1 MTFPRRMFLAG
12 LVLTLAAISTS
23 PARAIDP
30 KYLPGDTEL
39 VLSLNFK
46 QMLDSPVAKQ
56 YRELIDKA
64 RGAIDDKVQNNPA
77 AKHLAQAGFDVLR
90 DLHGVTIAS
99 NGGKELSDIF
109 LVVEG
114 NFNEDKIN
122 GVAEEAATQFP
133 EALKISKIAGKK
145 VYEITPPGEKRI
157 YACLINEKTLV
168 VSPTEDAL
176 QDAISGS
183 ARRGMK
189 ENFRSLLKTT
199 SNKQSF
205 SFTATGAALA
215 KLMEN
220 APVPNAE
227 MVAGTLQ
234 QIDGLTAAI
243 TLTKDIQFQLGIN
256 AKDQEAA
263 KKTADGGNFG
273 LIMIRTMVQQKAK
286 EDERLLP
293 LVDIA
298 KTLRIT
304 SDGTNVLL
312 RGEVTLENLQKL
324 IDTFGEKLN
333 R

>member
-1 MTFPRRMFLAG
+1 MFLAG
-12 LVLTLAAISTS
+12 LVLMLAACVASQ
-23 PARAIDP
+23 ARAIDP

-39 VLSLNFK
+39 VVTLNLK

-56 YRELIDKA
+56 YKELIDKA
-64 RGAIDDKVQNNPA
+64 RGEIQRQLQNHQA
-77 AKHLAQAGFDVLR
+77 AQELEKAGFDLLR

-99 NGGKELSDIF
+99 NGGKDLSDMF

-114 NFNEDKIN
+114 NFDEEKIN
-122 GVAEEAATQFP
+122 GVAEEAAGKAP

-176 QDAISGS
+176 KDAISGS
-183 ARRGMK
+183 ARKGMK
-189 ENFRSLLKTT
+189 DNFRSLLKTT

-205 SFTATGAALA
+205 SFAATGAALS
-215 KLMEN
+215 KLVEN

-293 LVDIA
+293 LVDVA
-298 KTLRIT
+298 KTLRIS
-304 SDGTNVLL
+304 SDGNNVLL
-312 RGEVTLENLQKL
+312 RGEVTLDNLQKL
-324 IDTFGEKLN
+324 IDTFGNKLN